1 MELEKKIKNKR
12 TTRIVMII
20 VAVLIV
26 TAILFA
32 IFFPRSKGG
41 THNGTVTIE
50 IRCDQLTADM
60 SKLNVETLAQYIPE
74 DGMILKA
81 TKWPIVKKETT
92 VFDVLT
98 EACLENNIQLEYN
111 STPVYGG
118 SYIEGINYLYEFS
131 AGKYSGWMY
140 LVDGEAPS
148 YSADKIKLNGGETI
162 TWYYS
167 VDYRLEG
174 M

>member
-12 TTRIVMII
+12 FHTIIMII

-26 TAILFA
+26 AAILIA
-32 IFFPRSKGG
+32 IFVPRSAKGQR
-41 THNGTVTIE
+41 NGTVTIE
-50 IRCDQLTADM
+50 IRCDQLSNDM
-60 SKLNVETLAQYIPE
+60 SKLNDETLAQYIPE
-74 DGMILKA
+74 DGIILKA
-81 TKWPIVKKETT
+81 TEWAIRKKETT

-98 EACLENNIQLEYN
+98 EVCMENNIQLEYN

-140 LVDGEAPS
+140 LVDGESPS
-148 YSADKIKLNGGETI
+148 YAADKIKLQGGEAI

-167 VDYRLEG
+167 VDYRTDEF
-174 M
+174 

>member
-1 MELEKKIKNKR
+1 
-12 TTRIVMII
+12 MII
-20 VAVLIV
+20 VAILIV
-26 TAILFA
+26 AAILFA
-32 IFFPRSKGG
+32 IFFPRAKGG
-41 THNGTVTIE
+41 SHNATVTIE

-60 SKLNVETLAQYIPE
+60 SKLNDETLARYIPE
-74 DGMILKA
+74 DGLILKA
-81 TKWPIVKKETT
+81 TKWPIEKEKTT

-98 EACLENNIQLEYN
+98 EVCMENNIQLEYN

>member
-12 TTRIVMII
+12 TTRIIMII
-20 VAVLIV
+20 VAILIV
-26 TAILFA
+26 AAILFA
-32 IFFPRSKGG
+32 IFFPRAKGG
-41 THNGTVTIE
+41 IHNGSVTIE
-50 IRCDQLTADM
+50 IRCDQLSNDM
-60 SKLNVETLAQYIPE
+60 SKLNDEALTEYIPK
-74 DGMILKA
+74 DGIILKA
-81 TKWPIVKKETT
+81 TEWPIQKNKTT

-98 EACLENNIQLEYN
+98 EVCMENNIQMEYN

-140 LVDGEAPS
+140 LIDGEAPS

-167 VDYRLEG
+167 VDYRVED
-174 M
+174 

>member
-12 TTRIVMII
+12 MHTII
-20 VAVLIV
+20 MVVVAVLIV
-26 TAILFA
+26 AAILIA
-32 IFFPRSKGG
+32 IFVPRTVNGPR
-41 THNGTVTIE
+41 NGTVMIE
-50 IRCDQLTADM
+50 IRCDQLSEDM
-60 SKLNVETLAQYIPE
+60 SKLNDETLAPYIPK
-74 DGMILKA
+74 DGIILAETQWEIKNN
-81 TKWPIVKKETT
+81 ETT

-98 EACLENNIQLEYN
+98 ELCMEKNIQLEYN

-140 LVDGEAPS
+140 KVNGESPS
-148 YSADKIKLNGGETI
+148 YSADKVKLKGGETI

-167 VDYRLEG
+167 VDYRQDG